1 MNCDASYPPYIP
13 ISFIIMFQFDKITNS
28 IQNTNSILS
37 LLLGDIA
44 VLAIHNLDPT
54 FAEGAGSD
62 STLNSFRFDVL
73 GLPVDLPELLLHQL
87 HINLMFMRIVHN
99 QIT

>member
-1 MNCDASYPPYIP
+1 MPYKTI
-13 ISFIIMFQFDKITNS
+13 NS
-28 IQNTNSILS
+28 VLS

-44 VLAIHNLDPT
+44 VLAVYNLNPT
-54 FAEGAGSD
+54 FPEGTRSD
-62 STLNSFRFDVL
+62 STLDSFRFDIF
-73 GLPVDLPELLLHQL
+73 GLPVNFPKFLLHQL